1 MAADTPST
9 WLERGTRRPGS
20 EMDVVIEARELTK
33 RYGRR
38 RGIEGASFSVRA
50 GETFGFLGPN
60 GAGKT
65 TTIRLMLGLLW
76 PTSGSVSAFGLPPGP
91 EVMARVGYV
100 PGDLGLYEQMTGNAL
115 LDHLAGLQ
123 RSAPRLR
130 GDLCSRFEL
139 SQADLS
145 APVRAY
151 SRGMRQKLALV
162 QAFQHGPD
170 LLVLDEPTEGL
181 DPLMRER
188 LYELI
193 RQTAG
198 QGKTVFLSS
207 HVLPEVERVC
217 ERVAMVREGRI
228 IVEETVASLRARA
241 LRKMEAVLG
250 APIDLQSLRVEG
262 VVEVRA
268 DGPRVTL
275 FVRGSPVP
283 ALQALLR
290 HPILDLVFERPRL
303 EEIFLE
309 HYRPE
314 PGK

>member
-1 MAADTPST
+1 MAPARAT
-9 WLERGTRRPGS
+9 
-20 EMDVVIEARELTK
+20 VIEANELTK

-38 RGIEGASFSVRA
+38 RGIDGVSFSVRA
-50 GETFGFLGPN
+50 GDTFGFLGPN

-76 PTSGSVSAFGLPPGP
+76 PTSGSVSVFGLPPGP
-91 EVMARVGYV
+91 QAMARVGYV
-100 PGDLGLYEQMTGNAL
+100 PGELGFYERMTGATL

-123 RSAPRLR
+123 RGPPRLR
-130 GDLCSRFEL
+130 EDLCGRFEL
-139 SQADLS
+139 SPADLA

-162 QAFQHGPD
+162 QAFQHDPD
-170 LLVLDEPTEGL
+170 LLVLDEPSEGL

-188 LYELI
+188 LYEMI
-193 RQTAG
+193 QKTAK

-217 ERVAMVREGRI
+217 ERVAMVREGRL
-228 IVEETVASLRARA
+228 IVEETVASLRARMLRRMEVVLRAPVDPEA
-241 LRKMEAVLG
+241 LRV
-250 APIDLQSLRVEG
+250 PG
-262 VVEVRA
+262 VVDVQA
-268 DGPRVTL
+268 DGQRVTL

-290 HPILDLVFERPRL
+290 LPIEDLVFERARL

-314 PGK
+314 LTR

>member
-1 MAADTPST
+1 LAPARAT
-9 WLERGTRRPGS
+9 
-20 EMDVVIEARELTK
+20 VIEANELTK

-38 RGIEGASFSVRA
+38 RGIDGVSFSVRA
-50 GETFGFLGPN
+50 GDTFGFLGPN

-76 PTSGSVSAFGLPPGP
+76 PTSGSVSVFGLPPGP
-91 EVMARVGYV
+91 QAMARVGYV
-100 PGDLGLYEQMTGNAL
+100 PGELGFYERMTGATL

-123 RSAPRLR
+123 RGPPRLR
-130 GDLCSRFEL
+130 EDLCGRFEL
-139 SQADLS
+139 SPADLA

-162 QAFQHGPD
+162 QAFQHDPD
-170 LLVLDEPTEGL
+170 LLVLDEPSEGL

-188 LYELI
+188 LYEMI
-193 RQTAG
+193 QKTAK

-217 ERVAMVREGRI
+217 ERVAMVREGRL
-228 IVEETVASLRARA
+228 IVEETVASLRARMLRRMEVVLRAPVDPEA
-241 LRKMEAVLG
+241 LRV
-250 APIDLQSLRVEG
+250 PG
-262 VVEVRA
+262 VVDVQA
-268 DGPRVTL
+268 DGRRVTL

-290 HPILDLVFERPRL
+290 LPIEDLVFERARL

-314 PGK
+314 LTR

>member
-1 MAADTPST
+1 LAPARAT
-9 WLERGTRRPGS
+9 
-20 EMDVVIEARELTK
+20 VIEANELTK

-38 RGIEGASFSVRA
+38 RGIDGVSFSVRA
-50 GETFGFLGPN
+50 GDTFGFLGPN

-76 PTSGSVSAFGLPPGP
+76 PTSGSVSVFGLPPGP
-91 EVMARVGYV
+91 QAMARVGYV
-100 PGDLGLYEQMTGNAL
+100 PGELGFYERMTGATL

-123 RSAPRLR
+123 RGPPRLR
-130 GDLCSRFEL
+130 EDLCGRFEL
-139 SQADLS
+139 SPADLA

-162 QAFQHGPD
+162 QAFQHDPD
-170 LLVLDEPTEGL
+170 LLVLDEPSEGL

-188 LYELI
+188 LYEMI
-193 RQTAG
+193 QKTAK

-217 ERVAMVREGRI
+217 ERVAMVREGRL
-228 IVEETVASLRARA
+228 IVEETVASLRARMLRRMEVVLRAPVDPEA
-241 LRKMEAVLG
+241 LRV
-250 APIDLQSLRVEG
+250 PG
-262 VVEVRA
+262 VVDVQA
-268 DGPRVTL
+268 DGRRVTL

-290 HPILDLVFERPRL
+290 LPIEDLVFERARL
-303 EEIFLE
+303 EGVLV
-309 HYRPE
+309 
-314 PGK
+314 

>member
-1 MAADTPST
+1 MAPARAT
-9 WLERGTRRPGS
+9 
-20 EMDVVIEARELTK
+20 VIEANELTK

-38 RGIEGASFSVRA
+38 RGIDGVSFSVRA
-50 GETFGFLGPN
+50 GDTFGFLGPN

-76 PTSGSVSAFGLPPGP
+76 PTSGSVSVFGLPPGP
-91 EVMARVGYV
+91 QAMARVGYV
-100 PGDLGLYEQMTGNAL
+100 PGELGFYERMTGATL

-123 RSAPRLR
+123 RGPPRLR
-130 GDLCSRFEL
+130 EDLCGRFEL
-139 SQADLS
+139 SPADLA

-162 QAFQHGPD
+162 QAFQHDPD
-170 LLVLDEPTEGL
+170 LLVLDEPSEGL

-188 LYELI
+188 LYEMI
-193 RQTAG
+193 QKTAK

-217 ERVAMVREGRI
+217 ERVAMVREGRL
-228 IVEETVASLRARA
+228 IVEETVASLRARMLRRMEVVLRAPVDPEA
-241 LRKMEAVLG
+241 LRV
-250 APIDLQSLRVEG
+250 PG
-262 VVEVRA
+262 VVDVQA
-268 DGPRVTL
+268 DGRRVTL

-290 HPILDLVFERPRL
+290 LPIEDLVFERARL
-303 EEIFLE
+303 EGVLV
-309 HYRPE
+309 
-314 PGK
+314 